1 MRGPYECAVED
12 SFQYWLEAI
21 VGMRDVNNWIPQN
34 LKTSNSAG
42 DGIQVNKL
50 LQTVQ
55 IVAVVVKRSF
65 SVNSTPKCLKL
76 RRVLL
81 HSRTA
86 RLTAVEVQN
95 LGISEF

>member
-1 MRGPYECAVED
+1 
-12 SFQYWLEAI
+12 
-21 VGMRDVNNWIPQN
+21 MRDVNNWIPQN

-55 IVAVVVKRSF
+55 IVAAVVKRSF
-65 SVNSTPKCLKL
+65 SVDSTPKCHRDDAPLKL
-76 RRVLL
+76 RRVLS

-95 LGISEF
+95 LGISEL